1 MAKKKAPNGQ
11 LGDWQDSVPEEVQTA
26 ADEFDKAHTAKG
38 KAAGKLNTAKDNLV
52 ATMRANGVESV
63 RIRNGEKRLV
73 IGSTDKINY
82 KKPAAKPEDS
92 DDE

>member
-1 MAKKKAPNGQ
+1 MAKKKPPNGQ
-11 LGDWQDSVPEEVQTA
+11 LGDWQDDVPEVVQEA
-26 ADEFDKAHTAKG
+26 ADDYDKAHSAKT
-38 KAAGKLNTAKDNLV
+38 KAQGKLNTAKDTLV
-52 ATMRANGVESV
+52 SKMRENEVDRV
-63 RIRNGEKRLV
+63 RIRNGEKLLV